1 MNSNNQN
8 IDQTQLFNLINP
20 VETRPEFLINFYAGN
35 ILSIPA
41 DILVLSA
48 YINGYAPTPKTIFGD
63 LKEQYDFL
71 IDTTKLVAVSRNI
84 RMLDVAEHRLPYR
97 KLVIVEMSEIGAK
110 LTHGQI
116 VLIFNEIK
124 QNILNLANDN
134 DRSVSFPLLGTGN
147 QGLSKETVTL
157 ELLKLSRELAA
168 SKLEQVNIFAYGN
181 ESIGILNLSLNA
193 SLHQKQISTSNN
205 IMLQAIKEELD
216 MIIQAHP
223 EHFLD
228 EMTRLTQLIT
238 APNVSIEPIAIHCR
252 IICEAYSK
260 KILESHNIEF
270 HVHSTLESRIQ
281 QLKPLLLGNKPYVL
295 SYLRLLQSCG
305 NIAAHE
311 SSSVL
316 TNHDLI
322 AILLSVIRVFHSLP
336 V

>member
-8 IDQTQLFNLINP
+8 IDQPHLFNLINP
-20 VETRPEFLINFYAGN
+20 VETRPEYLINFYAGN

-41 DILVLSA
+41 DMLVLSA

-71 IDTTKLVAVSRNI
+71 IDTTKLVSISRNI
-84 RMLDVAEHRLPYR
+84 KTLDVAEYRLPFR

-124 QNILNLANDN
+124 HNILNIASDN

-157 ELLKLSRELAA
+157 ELLKLSRELSA

-205 IMLQAIKEELD
+205 IMLQAVTEEIET
-216 MIIQAHP
+216 IIESQP
-223 EHFLD
+223 EHFAYEFNSL
-228 EMTRLTQLIT
+228 LQLIR
-238 APNVSIEPIAIHCR
+238 APNVPINSIATQGR
-252 IICEAYSK
+252 VMCEAYTNNILLAN
-260 KILESHNIEF
+260 KIDYPAKSNLE
-270 HVHSTLESRIQ
+270 TRIQ
-281 QLKPLLLGNKPYVL
+281 LLKPLLLDDKRYIL
-295 SYLRLLQSCG
+295 SYLRLLQACG
-305 NIAAHE
+305 NIASHP
-311 SSSVL
+311 SQPVL
-316 TNHDLI
+316 SNHDLI
-322 AILLSVIRVFHSLP
+322 AIMLSVIRVYHSLP
-336 V
+336 M